1 MVSGRELGSWYALGR
16 KIGRRNDRPGK
27 GCFVMKREAVTSSS
41 IAAVGYD
48 PATNVLEIEFSDGG
62 VYQYFAVPHSTHAA
76 LMAAERKGA
85 FVNSTIKPR
94 HRFVEV
100 Y

>member
-1 MVSGRELGSWYALGR
+1 
-16 KIGRRNDRPGK
+16 
-27 GCFVMKREAVTSSS
+27 MKREAVTSSS

-48 PATNVLEIEFSDGG
+48 PATNVLEIEFSGGG

-85 FVNSTIKPR
+85 FINSTIKPR
-94 HRFVEV
+94 HRFVAV

>member
-1 MVSGRELGSWYALGR
+1 
-16 KIGRRNDRPGK
+16 
-27 GCFVMKREAVTSSS
+27 MKRVPVTSSS

-48 PATNVLEIEFSDGG
+48 PATNVLEIEFNEGG
-62 VYQYFAVPHSTHAA
+62 IYRYFAVPHSTHAA

-94 HRFVEV
+94 YKFLEVE
-100 Y
+100 